1 MSEQAKPLQLQS
13 ASVSARRTGLSRGDL
28 QLCAAALLAGSGWL
42 FSIKALA
49 ALPPLVFMG
58 SRFILA
64 SVLIGLFVDVAG
76 LRRARSDWLPLAIS
90 AGAMALSMLGWILAL
105 KHTSHAGVAA
115 FITATGNL
123 MVPLVGTILFRWPLA
138 KSLSFSLPLACAGLA
153 LLFLDARTGFDSTH
167 LLFLGAALL
176 WAISAALIKNA
187 NPALGTT
194 TITAFQ
200 LVLAGLAILMA
211 SCFFEQ
217 WPGATPPLG
226 SWMWFL
232 ASVLLS
238 TCLRFVLQYQG
249 QRAAPP
255 ARAAMLMSFEP
266 VWTMAL
272 STVFLA
278 TSVSPLQALGCAVI
292 FAAVTYDFRSHRRAR
307 EEEPVS

>member
-1 MSEQAKPLQLQS
+1 MSEPAKPLRFPS
-13 ASVSARRTGLSRGDL
+13 ASGSDRRMGVSRGDL

-42 FSIKALA
+42 FSINALA
-49 ALPPLVFMG
+49 ALPPLFFMG

-64 SVLIGLFVDVAG
+64 GVLIGFFADITG
-76 LRRARSDWLPLAIS
+76 LRRARGDWLPLAVS
-90 AGAMALSMLGWILAL
+90 AGAMALSMIGWILAL

-123 MVPLVGTILFRWPLA
+123 MVPLVGTVLFRWPLA
-138 KSLSFSLPLACAGLA
+138 KSLSLTLPLACGGLA
-153 LLFLDARTGFDSTH
+153 LLFLDARTGFDTTH

-176 WAISAALIKNA
+176 WAISVALMKVA
-187 NPALGTT
+187 NPALGTA

-200 LVLAGLAILMA
+200 LVVAGMTILVA
-211 SCFFEQ
+211 SCLFEQ
-217 WPGATPPLG
+217 WPGEMPPRG
-226 SWMWFL
+226 IWMWFL

-238 TCLRFVLQYQG
+238 TCLRFALQYQG
-249 QRAAPP
+249 QRAVPP

-292 FAAVTYDFRSHRRAR
+292 FAAVTYDFRSHRRTR